1 MRPWLL
7 AGHLLALELTGSL
20 LAGPGAP
27 ELVSAADLLPVQEG
41 LRAAVVDVRL
51 AVHFTLELVPAELP
65 ALSP

>member
-1 MRPWLL
+1 MRPCLL
-7 AGHLLALELTGSL
+7 AGYLLALELAGSL

-65 ALSP
+65 ALPP